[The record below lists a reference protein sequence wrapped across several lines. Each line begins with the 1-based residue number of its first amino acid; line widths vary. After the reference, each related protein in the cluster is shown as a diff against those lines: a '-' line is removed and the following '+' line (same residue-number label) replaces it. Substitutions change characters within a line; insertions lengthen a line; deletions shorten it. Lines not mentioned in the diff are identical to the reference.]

1 MEPDDQSPDEFLEL
15 YEPPFKHSS
24 SQSALYQQQ
33 IVAEFDAFKTH
44 KENLANTNDLQ
55 RPYNKLYNRNLMSSI
70 NPTSVLEYYTTL
82 RGIVIGGNVTSFILS
97 FTFRIYGSHVQ
108 T

>member
-1 MEPDDQSPDEFLEL
+1 MINQSPDDFLEL
-15 YEPPFKHSS
+15 YGPLFKHSS
-24 SQSALYQQQ
+24 SQSALYQQL
-33 IVAEFDAFKTH
+33 IVAEFNAFKTQ

-55 RPYNKLYNRNLMSSI
+55 LPYNKLYYRNLMSLI
-70 NPTSVLEYYTTL
+70 NPTSGL
-82 RGIVIGGNVTSFILS
+82 RGMVNGGNVTSFVLS